1 MKEIR
6 FTLEFG
12 DSYQAAENDVVAW
25 LMNQSPS
32 TVCQTLAERIAG
44 GEHRGRGS
52 APQPRWEIP
61 VRLAR
66 DDLVRVVA
74 TKGSVERIGGRLGRR
89 KGSGQFVVTLIPPAS
104 TARAEYLR
112 ARLAQIDNIASVGMP
127 EYLAGP
133 HERDLA
139 DDP

>member
-12 DSYQAAENDVVAW
+12 DSYQAAEDDVVAW
-25 LMNQSPS
+25 LMSQSPS
-32 TVCQTLAERIAG
+32 VLCQTLAERIAG

-66 DDLVRVVA
+66 EDLVRVVA
-74 TKGSVERIGGRLGRR
+74 TRGSVERMGCRLARR
-89 KGSGQFVVTLIPPAS
+89 KGTGVLVVTMIPPAS
-104 TARAEYLR
+104 DARDE
-112 ARLAQIDNIASVGMP
+112 
-127 EYLAGP
+127 
-133 HERDLA
+133 
-139 DDP
+139 